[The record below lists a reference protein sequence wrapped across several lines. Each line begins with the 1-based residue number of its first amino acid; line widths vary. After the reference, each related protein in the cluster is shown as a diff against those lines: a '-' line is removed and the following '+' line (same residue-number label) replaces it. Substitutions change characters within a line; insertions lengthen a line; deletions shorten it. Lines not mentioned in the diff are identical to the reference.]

1 MHKIEKKSLRN
12 LYKFFLSLTD
22 EPICHSACDS
32 GKILH
37 GYICPTPGTDK
48 AGKIM
53 PCSSLGGGGAGDG
66 RSWHF

>member
-37 GYICPTPGTDK
+37 GYIWIGNHVCVK
-48 AGKIM
+48 
-53 PCSSLGGGGAGDG
+53 SLEVAP
-66 RSWHF
+66 RLANA